1 MINWLIIIFS
11 EWFVLTY
18 YFHLFSFIFT
28 FKEVKNHMMKIF
40 ASCQFCLLIIQVCC
54 YNVSYLKFFLQHL
67 FKRLNG
73 PRSIQDNRCGEYI
86 KHSNNYVYYWRK
98 IEHGIRYGENQIDN
112 AQDESS
118 LSVKE
123 FHFRLSK
130 SSPAT
135 PNCWIS
141 HIL

>member
-1 MINWLIIIFS
+1 MINWLIIIFF
-11 EWFVLTY
+11 WVVCANI
-18 YFHLFSFIFT
+18 LFSFIFT

-54 YNVSYLKFFLQHL
+54 YNVLYLKFFLQHL

-73 PRSIQDNRCGEYI
+73 PCSIQDNRCGEYI